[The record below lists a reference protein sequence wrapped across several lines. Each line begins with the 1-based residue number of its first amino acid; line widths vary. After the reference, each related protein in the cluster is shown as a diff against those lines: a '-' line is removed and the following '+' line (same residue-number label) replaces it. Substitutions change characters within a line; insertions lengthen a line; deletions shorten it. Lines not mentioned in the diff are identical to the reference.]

1 MIQPN
6 VWRLHHAASLNMQP
20 EISILVSS
28 YERPRH
34 LERVLV
40 SIACQKGVLGR
51 IEVVVTDDGSQD
63 DTLDVV
69 NHFAERCSFP
79 IRYTTHAHRG
89 FQLARCRNDGVRA
102 SSAAYLL
109 FLDGD
114 CVIPTDHVE
123 QHLKRRRRGVAWSG
137 FCYRLGKVESA
148 GLDMSAVMRGDYL
161 SMPSRS
167 EIAKLRKL
175 ALKSRLYSWI
185 RHPTKP
191 RLFGGNIGVWRS
203 DYERV
208 NGYDENFVGW
218 GGEDDDLR
226 MRLRRSGVR
235 IHSILPWTRTYHLWH
250 PPVDSAPASIMDG
263 DNIPYLHRP
272 KRLTRCLNGLVR
284 REATDLRVRLSGD
297 ASRISSTL
305 HGPLSISDLK
315 LVDDRAEVELALA
328 SATFLDKTAWKI
340 LVLPPGVSPNAQ
352 SLKIADMIVTDD
364 PSSHGIEPERAHGL
378 GELETALRRVA

>member
-1 MIQPN
+1 MNNTTSCIRLFEEPVDQEQRAFGNPHGGDRRTDRYRLEDSSVEPKKHLHPFHNFIHWLQKKFNRNRIAYSGNLHRIYPCHIQPG
-6 VWRLHHAASLNMQP
+6 AAEQP
-20 EISILVSS
+20 
-28 YERPRH
+28 
-34 LERVLV
+34 
-40 SIACQKGVLGR
+40 GR
-51 IEVVVTDDGSQD
+51 
-63 DTLDVV
+63 
-69 NHFAERCSFP
+69 A
-79 IRYTTHAHRG
+79 
-89 FQLARCRNDGVRA
+89 
-102 SSAAYLL
+102 
-109 FLDGD
+109 
-114 CVIPTDHVE
+114 DHVE

-148 GLDMSAVMRGDYL
+148 GLDIPAVMRGDYL

-250 PPVDSAPASIMDG
+250 RPVDSAPASIMDG